1 MSQHEAILS
10 VFDRSRAGGADLPP
24 SQKRFPDG
32 GEYRVEIPSVEGPGP
47 FEAVIAESRRR
58 EVPVHRISQ
67 GSGIALQT
75 DAEIERMVELGAT
88 HGIEVCLFHA
98 RAAWDTGVQATSSAG
113 RVVAGSVRGAEQ
125 LRYAVEDV
133 EHACRL
139 GIRSVLASD
148 LGLLATL
155 SALRS
160 RGDLPQDLIL
170 KVSAALPVANPATA
184 KTLEDLG
191 ANTLNLAVDLPLAAI
206 AAIRAAVD
214 IPVDVYVESPDDF
227 GGVVRHHEIAQLVRV
242 SAPVYLK
249 FGVRNSQSLYP
260 SGAHLEDLVV
270 RLAAERVRRA
280 DIGLGFL
287 RRGSPN
293 AVCSPVASLE
303 KAL

>member
-1 MSQHEAILS
+1 MSHPEAILS
-10 VFDRSRAGGADLPP
+10 VFDLSRPGGADLPR
-24 SQKRFPDG
+24 SDKRFPDG
-32 GEYRVEIPSVEGPGP
+32 GQYRVEIPSVEGPAP
-47 FEAVIAESRRR
+47 LEAVIAESRRR

-75 DAEIERMVELGAT
+75 DAEIERMVELGAG
-88 HGIEVCLFHA
+88 HGIEVCLFHS
-98 RAAWDTGVQATSSAG
+98 RAAWDTGVQAVSSAG
-113 RVVAGSVRGAEQ
+113 RVVAGSLRGLDQ

-133 EHACRL
+133 AHACEL
-139 GIRSVLASD
+139 GIRSVLVSD

-155 SALRS
+155 GALRS
-160 RGDLPQDLIL
+160 RGDLPPDLIL

-184 KTLEDLG
+184 RTLEDLG
-191 ANTLNLAVDLPLAAI
+191 ANTMNLAVDLPLAAM

-242 SAPVYLK
+242 AAPVYLK
-249 FGVRNSQSLYP
+249 FGIRNSQSVYP

-270 RLAAERVRRA
+270 RLAVERVRRA
-280 DIGLGFL
+280 EIGLGFL

-303 KAL
+303 TAP